1 MFQHCHVT
9 QWAEVARESG
19 RMVRQGVKCSSH
31 GYFFSEK
38 EEMTEQCDSQL
49 CDILEYHSSVKL
61 SRVEQGWISNQTATL
76 VEKKSTVP
84 FKINVHIPLAD
95 LNKPFGE

>member
-1 MFQHCHVT
+1 
-9 QWAEVARESG
+9 
-19 RMVRQGVKCSSH
+19 
-31 GYFFSEK
+31 
-38 EEMTEQCDSQL
+38 MTKQCDSQL

-61 SRVEQGWISNQTATL
+61 LSRVKQGWISNQTGTL

-84 FKINVHIPLAD
+84 SKINVHIPLAD